1 MKRPR
6 TSDLLRALPPG
17 ASELVRRVLDAADA
31 GGVGVHLVGG
41 PVRDWLL
48 ARPLRDVDLIVEPGG
63 SAAAD
68 LARAAASVDAE
79 AEVEA
84 HDRFGTVVLRSGG
97 AAIDLADSRR
107 ESYEHPGALPV
118 VESAGLEDDL
128 WRRDFSVNA
137 LALPLSK
144 AARARF
150 AGIVDPTGGV
160 ADLEKRTLRVLHAKS
175 FHDDPTRAL
184 RAARLA
190 PRLHFSVGRA
200 SRTALRGALRDGA
213 FGGVSGERIRR
224 ELIKLFEEAEIGLDP
239 SRALRLLSDWH
250 VLGALEP
257 GLGFDPKTA
266 VALRRVGRDVAD
278 PPWQAGRWRVWVTG
292 LAVWLA
298 ALPPQLRRRALR
310 RFAVR
315 GKVADRISGMP
326 RLRERTLRA
335 LVRARGRGA
344 VDAAL
349 QDLPEEEL
357 HALYV
362 WADPALRRRIARFAA
377 EDRHRRLPINGQD
390 LAGLGLSG
398 PLLGKALARVR
409 CALLDGAVTTREESL
424 ALAAEVAR
432 GRSARRRR

>member
-6 TSDLLRALPPG
+6 THDLLRALPPG
-17 ASELVRRVLDAADA
+17 AAELVRRVLDVADA

-48 ARPLRDVDLIVEPGG
+48 ERPLRDVDLIVEPGG
-63 SAAAD
+63 TGAAD
-68 LARAAASVDAE
+68 LARAAASGKVAADV
-79 AEVEA
+79 EV

-118 VESAGLEDDL
+118 VESAVVEDDL

-150 AGIVDPTGGV
+150 TGIVDPTGGL
-160 ADLEKRTLRVLHAKS
+160 ADLEKRTLRVLHARS
-175 FHDDPTRAL
+175 FHDDPTRVL

-190 PRLHFSVGRA
+190 PRLRFSVSRA
-200 SRTALRGALRDGA
+200 SRTALRSALRDGA
-213 FGGVSGERIRR
+213 FGSVSGDRIRR

-239 SRALRLLSDWH
+239 ARALRLLSDWH

-266 VALRRVGRDVAD
+266 VALRRVGRAVAD

-315 GKVADRISGMP
+315 GKIADRISGMP
-326 RLRERTLRA
+326 RLRDRTLRA

-349 QDLPEEEL
+349 RDLPEEEL
-357 HALYV
+357 HALYA
-362 WADPALRRRIARFAA
+362 WAEPALRRRIARFAG

-390 LAGLGLSG
+390 LAGLGLAG
-398 PLLGKALARVR
+398 PMLGRALERVR
-409 CALLDGAVTTREESL
+409 CALLDGAVKTREEAL

-432 GRSARRRR
+432 GRGARRRR